1 MRLTHLIAYSPAI
14 FLSTLSLLPLR
25 ASTTEIKVVGVF
37 PGKAVLVI
45 DQAQPKTYAVGA
57 TLLGGASLDAVDGD
71 SATIKQNG
79 KRKTIAIGTYFNQTP
94 ATVNAQISLRADSRG
109 HFFVPAQINGSGLQM
124 LVDTGATL
132 IALPAADAR
141 RLGINYQ
148 QGQRGMVNTAN
159 GKVPVYRVTLN
170 TVHIGDIVLNQVD
183 AVVQEVGLP
192 YALLGMSFLNRTEMH
207 RDGEQ
212 MTLTKRF

>member
-1 MRLTHLIAYSPAI
+1 MRLTHLTSYLPAVLVSI
-14 FLSTLSLLPLR
+14 LSLLPWH
-25 ASTTEIKVVGVF
+25 ANATEINVVGVF

-45 DQAQPKTYAVGA
+45 DHAQPKTYAVGA
-57 TLLGGASLDAVDGD
+57 TLPGGASLDAVGDD

-79 KRKTIAIGTYFNQTP
+79 KRKTIGIGTYFNQAPT
-94 ATVNAQISLRADSRG
+94 AGNAQTVLQADSRG

-132 IALPAADAR
+132 IALPATDAR
-141 RLGINYQ
+141 RLGINYL

-159 GKVPVYRVTLN
+159 GKAPVYRVKLD
-170 TVHIGDIVLNQVD
+170 TVRIGDIVLNQVD
-183 AVVQEVGLP
+183 AVVQEAGLP